1 MRMLD
6 ISHLEVVPLTGPH
19 LQAGP
24 EVAVGCRVETQRVLP
39 SLSLLSGQ
47 LGQQRRL

>member
-6 ISHLEVVPLTGPH
+6 NSHLEVVPLAGPH
-19 LQAGP
+19 TQPGA
-24 EVAVGCRVETQRVLP
+24 EVAVGDRVGGQRVLA

-47 LGQQRRL
+47 LGQQRRI